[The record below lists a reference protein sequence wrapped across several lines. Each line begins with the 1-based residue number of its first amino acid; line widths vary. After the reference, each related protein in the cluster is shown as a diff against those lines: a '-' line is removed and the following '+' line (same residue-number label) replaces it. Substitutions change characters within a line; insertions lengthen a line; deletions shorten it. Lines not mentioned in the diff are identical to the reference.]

1 MFLLSESSTS
11 LTVNQAKIL
20 QIEGIAAMC
29 IYVGMIILL
38 CVNLYLFVYKNKEY
52 KNIHTI
58 LFYVLSAVVL
68 IARLVDINSLIK
80 LF

>member
-1 MFLLSESSTS
+1 
-11 LTVNQAKIL
+11 
-20 QIEGIAAMC
+20 
-29 IYVGMIILL
+29 
-38 CVNLYLFVYKNKEY
+38 VNLYLFVYKNKEY